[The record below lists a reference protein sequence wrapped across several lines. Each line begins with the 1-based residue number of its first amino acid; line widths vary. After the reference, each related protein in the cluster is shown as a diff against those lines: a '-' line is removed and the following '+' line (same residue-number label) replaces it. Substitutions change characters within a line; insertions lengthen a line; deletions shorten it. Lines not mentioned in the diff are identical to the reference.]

1 MLHLI
6 DRMLVSGLQW
16 GGRSGSVKRVHEKG
30 REGGGGE
37 VDVVTLEG
45 IGKSLLP
52 DW

>member
-1 MLHLI
+1 M
-6 DRMLVSGLQW
+6 GE
-16 GGRSGSVKRVHEKG
+16 GAGSGSVKRVHQKG

-37 VDVVTLEG
+37 VDGVTLEG